1 MGFFVGSV
9 FGANCISLNGIFSH
23 HKENN
28 MRKLLILVLI
38 LSPIISTA
46 QRKPKI
52 KGSRIV
58 AEVSE
63 ELPPFN
69 AVVLNDDL
77 EIALEK
83 SSVPGYHIIADD
95 NLIDIL
101 KFEVTDNTLV
111 ISAYYNVTAK
121 KQLDITVNYTD
132 LKAIT
137 LKNGS
142 MVSKDIIESNELFV
156 DGFNNTKFDIKA
168 NAALMDINLE
178 DTSSGDFHLEADS
191 LNVNLNK
198 RAQAYVYAQINTGAL
213 DLEGNSSLAMEGTS
227 DSFQVN
233 LLEDAKYKGEAMQ
246 IGSCKLTITGK
257 ANARV
262 HAFRDIQINAT
273 GDAVIYLY
281 GTPKITIDEFL
292 DTAQLIKKQ
301 E

>member
-1 MGFFVGSV
+1 MGFFVEKHFES
-9 FGANCISLNGIFSH
+9 NCISLIGIFSH

-69 AVVLNDDL
+69 AVVVNDDL
-77 EIALEK
+77 EIAFEK

-121 KQLDITVNYTD
+121 KQLDIIVNYTD

-178 DTSSGDFHLEADS
+178 DTSSGDFHLEVDS
-191 LNVNLNK
+191 LNINLNK
-198 RAQAYVYAQINTGAL
+198 RAQAYIYAQINTGNL
-213 DLEGNSSLAMEGTS
+213 DMEGNSSLAMEGTS

-233 LLEDAKYKGEAMQ
+233 LLEDVKYKGEAMQ
-246 IGSCKLTITGK
+246 IGFCKLTITGK

-262 HAFRDIQINAT
+262 HTFRDIQINAT

-292 DTAQLIKKQ
+292 DTVQLIKKQ

>member
-1 MGFFVGSV
+1 MGFFVGKR
-9 FGANCISLNGIFSH
+9 FGANCISLKGVSLS
-23 HKENN
+23 KENN
-28 MRKLLILVLI
+28 MKKLLILLMI
-38 LSPIISTA
+38 LSPIVAIA

-58 AEVSE
+58 TEISQ

-77 EIALEK
+77 EITLEK
-83 SSVPGYHIIADD
+83 SSSPGYHIIADD

-101 KFEVTDNTLV
+101 KFEVTNSTLV
-111 ISAYYNVTAK
+111 ISAYYNIAAK
-121 KQLDITVNYTD
+121 KQLDITVNYTK
-132 LKAIT
+132 LKTIT
-137 LKNGS
+137 LQKGT

-156 DGFNNTKFDIKA
+156 DGFNNTKFDIKV
-168 NAALMDINLE
+168 NAAVMDINLE
-178 DTSSGDFHLEADS
+178 DTSSGDFHLEVDS
-191 LNVNLNK
+191 LNINLNK
-198 RAQAYVYAQINTGAL
+198 RAQAYVYAQINTGIL
-213 DLEGNSSLAMEGTS
+213 DMEGNSSLAMEGTS
-227 DSFQVN
+227 DRFQLN

-246 IGSCKLTITGK
+246 IGSCKLTINGK

-273 GDAVIYLY
+273 GNAVIYLY

-292 DTAQLIKKQ
+292 DTVQLIKKQ